1 MREFPPRE
9 GGTALAFFV
18 ELLHVPPVI
27 KIFVYCFHRFDLD
40 NNISLS
46 KHKINVFESKSK
58 DFTEI
63 LKILTYITQAVA
75 YANIVK
81 KTKKRSSQEIDWTE
95 AF

>member
-1 MREFPPRE
+1 MRELPPRE

-46 KHKINVFESKSK
+46 KHKINDFELKSK

-63 LKILTYITQAVA
+63 LKIHTYITQAVV
-75 YANIVK
+75 YADIVEKQK
-81 KTKKRSSQEIDWTE
+81 KIQSRS
-95 AF
+95 